1 MLGKDHE
8 VDTVP
13 FFWTMQYGKSIRYAG
28 RVLSVQWLLTSY
40 YNVSP
45 V

>member
-1 MLGKDHE
+1 MLGKDKE

-28 RVLSVQWLLTSY
+28 IVFTDGTFFSQEPS
-40 YNVSP
+40 
-45 V
+45 